1 MHTTFF
7 FLIVCYI
14 EEAANN
20 SSSLS
25 VLCPFAIKMSSSTA
39 ETSAAN
45 GRTTAM
51 SAPET
56 ELQAGS
62 SSSVT
67 ETNEAMSEEEAA
79 LYDRQLR
86 LWGSEAQSRI
96 RQCRVLIAPFQ
107 GGLAIEVAKN
117 LILAGVKEI
126 VLLDDGIVDEAESL
140 TAGFVWRKEDVG
152 KVRVE
157 AALPRLSSL
166 NPHVTITPIAKP
178 PNLASINS
186 YLKANPSRLSS
197 LAYTNS
203 NPFDSSSLKTLM
215 DLVSLNQLCREHSS
229 SSSSSEQP
237 TKKFNFHLAA
247 AQGLDG
253 FIFQDLGQTHQFLVE
268 KRKTS
273 RDSKNATVESTWT
286 EMQKQSFATLG
297 EAMAEDSGKAS
308 RWKGRSATATK
319 RNLRGSEGIWANLAL
334 WQLIQDKTVLEPKAL
349 QSEPQLLVD
358 AMEEQL
364 RTRELPVDLFWQ
376 SVEGLSTPL
385 EWASTYIRTHIPL
398 TSTSQP
404 ADFAPTTA
412 VLGGVLSQEILNSV
426 GGREAP
432 KVANWMHWYG
442 LKGQAPVFSLGQTMT
457 AATDATVALAAAE

>member
-1 MHTTFF
+1 M
-7 FLIVCYI
+7 
-14 EEAANN
+14 
-20 SSSLS
+20 
-25 VLCPFAIKMSSSTA
+25 
-39 ETSAAN
+39 
-45 GRTTAM
+45 
-51 SAPET
+51 
-56 ELQAGS
+56 
-62 SSSVT
+62 
-67 ETNEAMSEEEAA
+67 
-79 LYDRQLR
+79 
-86 LWGSEAQSRI
+86 
-96 RQCRVLIAPFQ
+96 
-107 GGLAIEVAKN
+107 AKN

-152 KVRVE
+152 KVVSWSEHCRSWSYGAKLMGRTLPFHLLQPCHAIQRVE

-166 NPHVTITPIAKP
+166 NLHVTITPIAQP
-178 PNLASINS
+178 PNLASISS
-186 YLKANPSRLSS
+186 YLRANPSRLSS

-203 NPFDSSSLKTLM
+203 NPFDPSSLKTLM
-215 DLVSLNQLCREHSS
+215 ELVSLNQLCRDHS

-237 TKKFNFHLAA
+237 TKKLNFHLAA

-273 RDSKNATVESTWT
+273 RDSKNATVENTWT

-334 WQLIQDKTVLEPKAL
+334 WQLVQDKTVLEPKAL
-349 QSEPQLLVD
+349 QSEPRLLVD

-364 RTRELPVDLFWQ
+364 RARELPVDLFWQ

-385 EWASTYIRTHIPL
+385 EWARYVGR
-398 TSTSQP
+398 
-404 ADFAPTTA
+404 FARYDLPRLM
-412 VLGGVLSQEILNSV
+412 VLY
-426 GGREAP
+426 A
-432 KVANWMHWYG
+432 Y
-442 LKGQAPVFSLGQTMT
+442 
-457 AATDATVALAAAE
+457 